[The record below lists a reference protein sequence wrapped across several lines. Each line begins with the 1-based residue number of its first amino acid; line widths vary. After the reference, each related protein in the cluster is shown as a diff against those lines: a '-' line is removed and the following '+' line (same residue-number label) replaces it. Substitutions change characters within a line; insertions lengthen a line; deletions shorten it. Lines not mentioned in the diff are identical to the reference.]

1 MTLHEQLVAAR
12 KRKGLTQEE
21 LAEQSKVTVRT
32 IQRIESGETVPRAF
46 TLKAIAAAL
55 DVPFETLQLNGET
68 ALEENRKQ
76 SLVRSTDDADSVHF
90 LQTICLSCFSFILLP
105 FFHFLIPS
113 ALLRRR
119 TDMPRG
125 VIRQGRQL
133 VRGQIFWVIG
143 LNVVMLVTVG
153 FNLYRKSNGLSTI
166 SYLVPAAAAY
176 AWNLVFLLLYYFGI
190 RRVVYERL
198 LT

>member
-1 MTLHEQLVAAR
+1 MTLQEQLVAAR

-32 IQRIESGETVPRAF
+32 IQRIESGETMPRAF

-68 ALEENRKQ
+68 APEENKKQ
-76 SLVRSTDDADSVHF
+76 SLAPLTDDADSVHF
-90 LQTICLSCFSFILLP
+90 LQTLCLSCFSFILLP
-105 FFHFLIPS
+105 FFHFLIPA

-119 TDMPRG
+119 SDMPRE
-125 VIRQGRQL
+125 VIREGRQL
-133 VRGQIFWVIG
+133 VRRQIFWVIG

-153 FNLYRKSNGLSTI
+153 FNLYRKSSGLSTI

-176 AWNLVFLLLYYFGI
+176 AWNLTSLLLYYFRI
-190 RRVVYERL
+190 RRLVSEMSI
-198 LT
+198 